1 MPKKVTTQALQDITL
16 LPKMIPSCPNGAMLE
31 KLISPPETKFQVDIP
46 VVRPMTRLHG
56 LPVCISRDPPHILN
70 NEQPKYP
77 VCPRS
82 FRPMHQA
89 PGMCQVRNAA
99 DQDASP
105 SDDLSSLWS
114 QKSRSLDRANRS
126 QYPDPTAVINDEY
139 TATKS
144 STWRSSIQ
152 ESSHSE
158 KAHLF
163 RAEET
168 AEDPDTKKD

>member
-16 LPKMIPSCPNGAMLE
+16 LPKMISSCPNGATLE
-31 KLISPPETKFQVDIP
+31 KLISPPETKFQVDIQTS
-46 VVRPMTRLHG
+46 TRVHLE
-56 LPVCISRDPPHILN
+56 RPPHILN

-82 FRPMHQA
+82 FGPMHQA
-89 PGMCQVRNAA
+89 PGMCQVRHAA
-99 DQDASP
+99 DHDASP

-126 QYPDPTAVINDEY
+126 QYPDPTAVINDEC